1 MTLTCHEAE
10 AIRERLLDLDAA
22 IGERIQAKLDAH
34 RLIIDQ
40 WGVSEVV
47 VPRKLEEADEPIA
60 LKTRDR
66 RPAGSASEMATLNMS
81 RPLTHGKHTGKNM
94 RASIH

>member
-10 AIRERLLDLDAA
+10 AIRQRLLDLDAA

-47 VPRKLEEADEPIA
+47 APEAGRGRR
-60 LKTRDR
+60 THRGRRR
-66 RPAGSASEMATLNMS
+66 RPALMLTRVTQKPS
-81 RPLTHGKHTGKNM
+81 RPQPNGKHTAKNM
-94 RASIH
+94 PASIR